1 MWLKVRIRIK
11 TNKEK
16 RKEMTISIAPCE
28 VRRTS
33 TLNMKIRLQQ
43 GHTDMN
49 TKGRSNAEREEG
61 MNEQT
66 DI

>member
-1 MWLKVRIRIK
+1 
-11 TNKEK
+11 
-16 RKEMTISIAPCE
+16 MTISLAPCE

-43 GHTDMN
+43 GHTDLN